1 MKTTAASLSELS
13 SSMGVTPRVTTMI
26 ELRNINKTYRTGK
39 IAFQALR
46 DVSISIGQ
54 GEFVA
59 IMGPSGSG
67 KSTLLHLL
75 GLLDRPD
82 SGSYTIYDKEISS
95 CNEQELACLRN
106 HLVGFVFQQFHLLAR
121 TSAIDNAH
129 LPLTYSGNRQ
139 NKTRA
144 SQRLKEVGLAH
155 REDHKPNELS
165 GGEQQRVAIAR
176 ALVNDPL
183 IVFADEPTGNL
194 DTQSEE
200 EIIKILEALN
210 RQGKTIIMVTHE
222 KEIAE
227 HARRIIFMRDGKI
240 VSDKRKDSAGHT
252 VENML
257 GDNAKEIPKQVRD
270 DRMDDRESAFSSEQH
285 RIEQVLN
292 AVNTTGAK
300 LPDHF
305 QQAIQAILSHKVR
318 AFLSILGI
326 LIGVAAVIAMLALGA
341 GARASLEQ
349 RLASLGSNLLSV
361 RPGSPRLRGVALE
374 TGSVTRFTV
383 RDADAIAKL
392 SPVKMV
398 TPNVSGRGQVVYSNK
413 NWSTRIEGVGVNYAE
428 MRASV
433 PILGRFFTEEELRS
447 RGKVAVLGLTVARE
461 LFADNDPVGAE
472 IKINRINFQV
482 IGVLPEKGATGWR
495 DQDDVI
501 VIPISTA
508 MYRVLGKDYVDGID
522 VEVRGPELI
531 EQAQGEIEG
540 LIVRR
545 HRLTGDINESVD
557 IRNMAE
563 IQETLASTTK
573 TMSWLLGSIAV
584 ISLLVGGIGIMN
596 IMLVSVT
603 ERTREIGLRKAIG
616 ARARD
621 IMTQFIIEAIVM
633 SVSGGLIGIA
643 VGIGIAAA
651 LSFAAGW
658 TTKVSFS
665 AVALATIFSI
675 AVGMVFGIWP
685 ARKASQLNP
694 IEALRYE

>member
-106 HLVGFVFQQFHLLAR
+106 HLIGFVFQQFHLLAR

-383 RDADAIAKL
+383 RDAEAIAKL

-413 NWSTRIEGVGVNYAE
+413 NWSTRLEGVGVNYAE